1 MNEFDF
7 SDAMTWGAAVEAMT
21 QPQLTEVA
29 MTQSV
34 LDGKMGFVQRNG
46 RSWLD
51 FNPNAE
57 PEVVAFAGAVNEGQ
71 PPDRNKYLAAVDAVG
86 LAWSADADGFNND
99 SLVEMALNEVWFSGA
114 EEMFGPDVNESQG
127 REVVKSR
134 LLEVMRRTHAFA
146 KADKDADT
154 LLMDDIVKSIDAR
167 GWERDLSRFS
177 GDARLL
183 RKYTENGDKEYV
195 YKGDADADVDLYNRY
210 MGRGWQNGKAVEAK
224 KWREQWWQ
232 ETQGG
237 EKQPKDEAGWNEVF
251 RDKAGDFAAW
261 YREHAEVESKN
272 YRMRYQLAARAE
284 ILRRLGDAR
293 ARGQKLSYAQQRAV
307 VLAVLES
314 RDGGD
319 KGSPYDDA
327 WHWPSV
333 LTEEDVARTEQRR
346 MDAIASRR
354 EEFETRA
361 AEARGEVARMRAAA
375 VAKKEE
381 AALAK
386 VQEAERK
393 KEEKEA
399 AKLAEKQKKEAE
411 AEQVK
416 AARALELLRKNGTA
430 KAISGWGYDGRG
442 KYDEPVACRVHRAQ
456 LDAVRKQ
463 LNVGDDEAVYVQ
475 LKVRGKA
482 AVLLPVVAG
491 YGGEDY
497 GVMLNARAQ
506 SLITKSGKKGQWDPD
521 AEGDGEVV
529 FKVGKKSN

>member
-7 SDAMTWGAAVEAMT
+7 SDAMTCGAAAEAMT
-21 QPQLTEVA
+21 QPQQEAVA
-29 MTQSV
+29 MNQSV
-34 LDGKMGFVQRNG
+34 LAGQMGFVQRADG
-46 RSWLD
+46 SRGLD

-57 PEVVAFAGAVNEGQ
+57 PEVVAFAGSVNEGQ

-195 YKGDADADVDLYNRY
+195 YKGDADADVDLYNRF
-210 MGRGWQNGKAVEAK
+210 MGRGWQNGKRVDAK
-224 KWREQWWQ
+224 KWREQWWD
-232 ETQGG
+232 ETQKG
-237 EKQPKDEAGWNEVF
+237 EEHPKDEAGWNEVF
-251 RDKAGDFAAW
+251 RDKAGDFAVW
-261 YREHAEVESKN
+261 YRERAVQEQAN
-272 YRMRYQLAARAE
+272 YRMRYQLAARSE

-307 VLAVLES
+307 VMAVLES

-319 KGSPYDDA
+319 KDSPYDDA

-333 LTEEDVARTEQRR
+333 LTEEDVARAEERR
-346 MDAIASRR
+346 MAGLRGRMED
-354 EEFETRA
+354 FRA
-361 AEARGEVARMRAAA
+361 RAVEARGEVAGMRAAA
-375 VAKKEE
+375 VVKKEA

-386 VQEAERK
+386 EQEAERK
-393 KEEKEA
+393 E
-399 AKLAEKQKKEAE
+399 AEKRAA
-411 AEQVK
+411 AEQK
-416 AARALELLRKNGTA
+416 RSAKALEKRRKVGTD
-430 KAISGWGYDGRG
+430 KVVTGWGYDDQDNW
-442 KYDEPVACRVHRAQ
+442 DEPEGVRISEGRLAE
-456 LDAVRKQ
+456 VRKQ
-463 LNVGDDEAVYVQ
+463 LNVGEDEAVYVQ
-475 LKVRGKA
+475 LKVHGKSA
-482 AVLLPVVAG
+482 ILLPVVG
-491 YGGEDY
+491 DYEGGDL
-497 GVMLNARAQ
+497 GVALNARAQ
-506 SLITKSGKKGQWDPD
+506 ALLTKSGKKGQWDPD

-529 FKVGKKSN
+529 FKVSKKSN